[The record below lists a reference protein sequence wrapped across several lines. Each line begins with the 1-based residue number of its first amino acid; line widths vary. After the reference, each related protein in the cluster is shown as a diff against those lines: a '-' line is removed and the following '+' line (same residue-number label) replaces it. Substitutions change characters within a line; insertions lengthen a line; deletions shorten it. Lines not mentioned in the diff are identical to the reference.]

1 MNTNYQ
7 IDYQKELN
15 AAQLEAVFHNE
26 GPMLVI
32 AGAGSG
38 KTRTLT
44 YRVARMV
51 EDGVSPARI
60 LLLTFTRKAAQEM
73 LFRASY
79 ILDHRCHS
87 IVGGTF
93 HAFANTALRRY
104 GRFIDLPSN
113 FMIMD
118 RDDAARLAGGI
129 AKSIKTEAKLK
140 RFPQRNTLLNI
151 FSRVVNQNT
160 TIQDIIYD
168 DYYQFSDLT
177 GYITAAYETYN
188 QRKREH
194 ACLDYDDLLVY
205 MKRLLELSEETRNF
219 LSELHQYI
227 MVDEYQDT
235 NQIQA
240 DIMCLLASQHHN
252 MMVVGDD
259 SQSIYAFR
267 GANFKNIMNF
277 PHIFRDTKVVSL
289 EENYRSTQPILDVTN
304 GIIAQTTEKYSKT
317 LYTKQEGGQR
327 PRLVGAETDN
337 AQSRF
342 IVQEIINLY
351 KNGTPLSEIAVL
363 FKAGFHSF
371 DLEVELAR
379 AEIPFVKAGG
389 FKFTEAAHIKD
400 MLAYLRVYA
409 NPLDRVSWVRI
420 LTLVDKIGE
429 RTAEQIYENIR
440 QKKMGYAAI
449 FPQNIDKQRA
459 TLKPLQELF
468 MKLDSLPMPLEEMGN
483 TILEYYK
490 HILENSFDDYPKRM
504 KDLMHLLEIMSRYTT
519 ADAFLADITLDP
531 PTTRVED
538 GFAEE
543 APRDHLVLSTIHS
556 AKGLEWDHVYVIGA
570 MDGYFPSLYAAE
582 DPDSMDEEL
591 RLLYVAATRARKQLT
606 FTHPARA
613 FDRTSGMLLG
623 LPSRFLTD
631 IPAGLLKK
639 EFFNSG
645 IQSGFW

>member
-1 MNTNYQ
+1 MTTPYQ
-7 IDYQKELN
+7 IDYAKELN
-15 AAQLEAVFHNE
+15 AAQLEAVFHND

-44 YRVARMV
+44 FRVARMV
-51 EDGVSPARI
+51 EDGISPARI

-79 ILDHRCHS
+79 ALDHRCHA
-87 IVGGTF
+87 VAGGTF

-104 GRFIDLPSN
+104 GRAIDLAAN

-118 RDDAARLAGGI
+118 RDDSARLVASI
-129 AKSIKTEAKLK
+129 AKDIKNEAKLP

-160 TIQDIIYD
+160 TVEDIIYD
-168 DYYQFSDLT
+168 DYFQFSDLVP
-177 GYITAAYETYN
+177 YITAVYAAYG

-194 ACLDYDDLLVY
+194 ACLDYDDLLIY
-205 MKRLLELSEETRNF
+205 MKRLLEVSEETRDY
-219 LSELHQYI
+219 LGELYQYI

-235 NQIQA
+235 NQLQA
-240 DIMCLLASQHHN
+240 DILYLLTTRHQNIMA
-252 MMVVGDD
+252 VGDD

-267 GANFKNIMNF
+267 GANFRNIMNF
-277 PHIFRDTKVVSL
+277 PHNYHDTKIVSL

-304 GIIAQTTEKYSKT
+304 GIIDQTAEKYSKKLFT
-317 LYTKQEGGQR
+317 EQKGGDL

-342 IVQEIINLY
+342 VVQEIVKLY
-351 KNGTPLSEIAVL
+351 QNGTPLSEIAVL

-379 AEIPFVKAGG
+379 AEIPFIKVGG

-400 MLAYLRVYA
+400 MLAYLRVFV

-420 LTLVDKIGE
+420 LMLVDKIGE
-429 RTAEQIYENIR
+429 RTAEQIYDNIR
-440 QKKMGYAAI
+440 QKRMGYAAI
-449 FPQNIDKQRA
+449 FPENIDKQRA
-459 TLKPLQELF
+459 TLKPLQDLF
-468 MKLDSLPMPLEEMGN
+468 RKLDSLPMPLEEMGN
-483 TILEYYK
+483 TILDYYRP
-490 HILENSFDDYPKRM
+490 ILEKSFDDYPKRM
-504 KDLMHLLEIMSRYTT
+504 KDLMHLLEIMSRYTG

-531 PTTRVED
+531 PNTSLED
-538 GFAEE
+538 GFTEE
-543 APRDHLVLSTIHS
+543 ASKEHLVLSTIHS
-556 AKGLEWDHVYVIGA
+556 SKGLEWDHVYIIGA
-570 MDGYFPSLYAAE
+570 MDGYFPSLYAG
-582 DPDSMDEEL
+582 DNPDAMDEEL
-591 RLLYVAATRARKQLT
+591 RLLYVAATRARKALT

-613 FDRTSGMLLG
+613 FDRSSGMVLG
-623 LPSRFLTD
+623 LPSRFLTNL
-631 IPAGLLKK
+631 PVGLLEKK
-639 EFFNSG
+639 FFT
-645 IQSGFW
+645 QAYSGF

>member
-1 MNTNYQ
+1 MRTPYQ
-7 IDYQKELN
+7 TDYTKELN

-51 EDGVSPARI
+51 EDGISPARI

-73 LFRASY
+73 LFRAAG
-79 ILDHRCHS
+79 ILDHRCHA
-87 IVGGTF
+87 VAGGTF
-93 HAFANTALRRY
+93 HAFANTSLRRY
-104 GRFIDLPSN
+104 GQAIDLPAN

-118 RDDAARLAGGI
+118 RDDAGRLVAAI
-129 AKSIKTEAKLK
+129 AKDVKSAAKLP

-160 TIQDIIYD
+160 TVEDIIYD
-168 DYYQFSDLT
+168 DYFQFSELAP
-177 GYITAAYETYN
+177 YIATAYAAYG

-194 ACLDYDDLLVY
+194 ACLDYDDLLIY
-205 MKRLLELSEETRNF
+205 MKRLLEVSEATRDY
-219 LSELHQYI
+219 LGELYQYI

-240 DIMCLLASQHHN
+240 DILYLLTASHRN
-252 MMVVGDD
+252 IMAVGDD

-267 GANFKNIMNF
+267 GANFKNIMSF
-277 PHIFRDTKVVSL
+277 PHNFRDTQIVSL

-304 GIIAQTTEKYSKT
+304 GIIAQTEEKYSKHLFT
-317 LYTKQEGGQR
+317 HKKGGQL

-342 IVQEIINLY
+342 IVQEISKLCQS
-351 KNGTPLSEIAVL
+351 GTPLSEIAVL

-379 AEIPFVKAGG
+379 AEIPFIKVGG

-400 MLAYLRVYA
+400 MLAYLRVFA
-409 NPLDRVSWVRI
+409 NPLDRVNWVRI
-420 LTLVDKIGE
+420 LMLVDKIGE

-440 QKKMGYAAI
+440 QKRMGYTAI
-449 FPQNIDKQRA
+449 FPENIDKQRA
-459 TLKPLQELF
+459 TLKPLQDLF
-468 MKLDSLPMPLEEMGN
+468 RRLDSIPMPLPEMSN
-483 TILEYYK
+483 TILEYYRP
-490 HILENSFDDYPKRM
+490 ILEKSFDDYPKRM
-504 KDLMHLLEIMSRYTT
+504 KDLMHLLEIMERYTS
-519 ADAFLADITLDP
+519 AEAFLADIALDP
-531 PTTRVED
+531 PNTSIEG
-538 GFAEE
+538 GFTEN
-543 APRDHLVLSTIHS
+543 APQEHLVLSTIHS
-556 AKGLEWDHVYVIGA
+556 AKGLEWDYVYIIGA
-570 MDGYFPSLYAAE
+570 MDGYFPSLYAGDKPE
-582 DPDSMDEEL
+582 TMDEEL

-606 FTHPARA
+606 FSHPARA
-613 FDRTSGMLLG
+613 FDRSSGMVLG
-623 LPSRFLTD
+623 LPSRFLTNL
-631 IPAGLLKK
+631 PAGLLKK
-639 EFFNSG
+639 QFFA
-645 IQSGFW
+645 QAHHDF

>member
-1 MNTNYQ
+1 MTTPYQ
-7 IDYQKELN
+7 IDYAKELN
-15 AAQLEAVFHNE
+15 EAQLEAVFHNE

-44 YRVARMV
+44 FRVARMV
-51 EDGVSPARI
+51 EDGISPARI

-79 ILDHRCHS
+79 ALDHRCHA
-87 IVGGTF
+87 VAGGTF

-104 GRFIDLPSN
+104 GRAIDLAAN

-118 RDDAARLAGGI
+118 RDDSGRLVAAI
-129 AKSIKTEAKLK
+129 AKDVKNAAKLP

-160 TIQDIIYD
+160 TVEDIIYD
-168 DYYQFSDLT
+168 DYFQFSDLT
-177 GYITAAYETYN
+177 HYITSVYAEYG

-194 ACLDYDDLLVY
+194 ACLDYDDLLIY
-205 MKRLLELSEETRNF
+205 MKRLLEVSEETRDY
-219 LSELHQYI
+219 LGELYQYI

-235 NQIQA
+235 NQLQA
-240 DIMCLLASQHHN
+240 DILYLLTTRHQNIMA
-252 MMVVGDD
+252 VGDD

-277 PHIFRDTKVVSL
+277 PHNFQDTKIVSL

-304 GIIAQTTEKYSKT
+304 GIIAQTEEKYSKH
-317 LYTKQEGGQR
+317 LFTKQKGGGL
-327 PRLVGAETDN
+327 PRLVGTETDN

-342 IVQEIINLY
+342 IVQEIIKLY
-351 KNGTPLSEIAVL
+351 QSGTPLSEIAVL

-379 AEIPFVKAGG
+379 AEIPFIKVGG

-400 MLAYLRVYA
+400 MLAYLRVFV

-420 LTLVDKIGE
+420 LMLVDKIGE

-440 QKKMGYAAI
+440 SKKMGYAAI
-449 FPQNIDKQRA
+449 FPENIDKQRA
-459 TLKPLQELF
+459 TLKPLQDLF
-468 MKLDSLPMPLEEMGN
+468 RKLDALPMPLLEMGN
-483 TILEYYK
+483 TILDYYRP
-490 HILENSFDDYPKRM
+490 ILEKSFDDYPKRM
-504 KDLMHLLEIMSRYTT
+504 KDLMHLLEIMSRYTG

-531 PTTRVED
+531 PNTSLAE
-538 GFAEE
+538 GFTEE
-543 APRDHLVLSTIHS
+543 APKEHLVLSTIHS
-556 AKGLEWDHVYVIGA
+556 AKGLEWDHVYIIGA
-570 MDGYFPSLYAAE
+570 MDGYFPSLYAGDNTEA
-582 DPDSMDEEL
+582 MDEEL

-613 FDRTSGMLLG
+613 FDRSSGMVLG
-623 LPSRFLTD
+623 LPSRFLTNL
-631 IPAGLLKK
+631 PVGLLEKN
-639 EFFNSG
+639 FFA
-645 IQSGFW
+645 QAYSGF